1 MVNNYRE
8 LNITSIEREND
19 VEELDFS
26 DRDSLSFQDLAL
38 DDEDE
43 QDDEED
49 FNPAMPGGKPTND
62 DMTPETL
69 IKEDGAGSVH
79 QTGETKAADEQLTIV
94 NENEIGAGKG
104 LDEAELAQKN
114 PIDKKR

>member
-1 MVNNYRE
+1 MANNYRE

-26 DRDSLSFQDLAL
+26 DGESLSFQDLAL
-38 DDEDE
+38 DEDE

-69 IKEDGAGSVH
+69 IKEDGAGSIH
-79 QTGETKAADEQLTIV
+79 RAGGTKAADEQLTIV

-114 PIDKKR
+114 PTDKKW